1 MRIIFVR
8 HAEPDYANDTL
19 TEKGWREAALL
30 AERVSGWDVTDFYV
44 SPLGRAR
51 DTASL
56 SLKKMGRTAEIFDW
70 LREFHGPVNDP
81 TRGENVIPWD
91 FYPEYW
97 TKIPEMYDKDGFGNT
112 EVMKSGR
119 VMEEYVRISGELDAL
134 LAKYGYVREG
144 GLYRTS
150 KTEGAAHDATI
161 VLFCHMGV
169 TLFLCS
175 HLLGISPVVLT
186 SGFFLAPAS
195 VTVLASE
202 ERCPGTAYF
211 RCQMAGDT
219 SHLRA
224 GGEPVSEMGYFTEP
238 FQG

>member
-30 AERVSGWDVTDFYV
+30 SERVSKWDVTDFYV

-56 SLKKMGRTAEIFDW
+56 SLKKMGRTAETLDW

-97 TKIPEMYDKDGFGNT
+97 TKIPQMYDKDRFGDT

-144 GLYRTS
+144 GLYRTD
-150 KTEGAAHDATI
+150 KTESAAREATI

-169 TLFLCS
+169 TLFLSS
-175 HLLGISPVVLT
+175 HLLGISPVALT

-195 VTVLASE
+195 VTVFASE
-202 ERCPGTAYF
+202 ERCPGAAYF
-211 RCQMAGDT
+211 RCQTAGDT

-224 GGEPVSEMGYFTEP
+224 GGEPVSEMGYFAEP

>member
-134 LAKYGYVREG
+134 LAKYGYVRGEG
-144 GLYRTS
+144 FTVPTKRRARRMMPQS
-150 KTEGAAHDATI
+150 S
-161 VLFCHMGV
+161 
-169 TLFLCS
+169 CS
-175 HLLGISPVVLT
+175 VIW
-186 SGFFLAPAS
+186 A
-195 VTVLASE
+195 
-202 ERCPGTAYF
+202 
-211 RCQMAGDT
+211 
-219 SHLRA
+219 
-224 GGEPVSEMGYFTEP
+224 
-238 FQG
+238 

>member
-56 SLKKMGRTAEIFDW
+56 SLKKMGRTAETFDW

-119 VMEEYVRISGELDAL
+119 VMEEEGTYL
-134 LAKYGYVREG
+134 L
-144 GLYRTS
+144 
-150 KTEGAAHDATI
+150 
-161 VLFCHMGV
+161 
-169 TLFLCS
+169 
-175 HLLGISPVVLT
+175 
-186 SGFFLAPAS
+186 
-195 VTVLASE
+195 
-202 ERCPGTAYF
+202 
-211 RCQMAGDT
+211 
-219 SHLRA
+219 
-224 GGEPVSEMGYFTEP
+224 
-238 FQG
+238 

>member
-56 SLKKMGRTAEIFDW
+56 SLKKMGRTAETFDW

-134 LAKYGYVREG
+134 LTKYGYVREG
-144 GLYRTS
+144 GLYRTG

-175 HLLGISPVVLT
+175 IFWAFPRWCSPAASSWRLPQSRCLLPRNAVPERHISAVRRRGI
-186 SGFFLAPAS
+186 PAI
-195 VTVLASE
+195 
-202 ERCPGTAYF
+202 
-211 RCQMAGDT
+211 
-219 SHLRA
+219 
-224 GGEPVSEMGYFTEP
+224 
-238 FQG
+238 

>member
-81 TRGENVIPWD
+81 TRGENGIFIRNTGRKYPICTIRTGSEIP
-91 FYPEYW
+91 
-97 TKIPEMYDKDGFGNT
+97 K
-112 EVMKSGR
+112 
-119 VMEEYVRISGELDAL
+119 
-134 LAKYGYVREG
+134 
-144 GLYRTS
+144 
-150 KTEGAAHDATI
+150 
-161 VLFCHMGV
+161 
-169 TLFLCS
+169 
-175 HLLGISPVVLT
+175 
-186 SGFFLAPAS
+186 
-195 VTVLASE
+195 
-202 ERCPGTAYF
+202 
-211 RCQMAGDT
+211 
-219 SHLRA
+219 
-224 GGEPVSEMGYFTEP
+224 
-238 FQG
+238 